1 MCRVFVS
8 RATFRRRFFQ
18 FPRQR
23 ASPCVGLVLI
33 LLISLRLDR
42 THTRLLGLRAGNLIP
57 PMDIVSVLVV
67 CRRLFSLCLCS
78 FDFYPGYN
86 RAFGW
91 PGVASLSSLL
101 LSLCLSPAVDL
112 CVRLGSCLLFFLRP
126 RVFLSLFF
134 PLCVCAGAPC
144 QSPNIDSNLS

>member
-1 MCRVFVS
+1 MFS
-8 RATFRRRFFQ
+8 FPALRFGVDFSK

-42 THTRLLGLRAGNLIP
+42 AHTRLLGLRAGNLIP

-67 CRRLFSLCLCS
+67 CRRLFFLCLCS
-78 FDFYPGYN
+78 FGFCPGCS

-91 PGVASLSSLL
+91 PCVASGLLFSSLSLSSG
-101 LSLCLSPAVDL
+101 
-112 CVRLGSCLLFFLRP
+112 R
-126 RVFLSLFF
+126 
-134 PLCVCAGAPC
+134 
-144 QSPNIDSNLS
+144 